1 MITLGLGGWAFV
13 RVEEDVDGDGRNDT
27 DDGDTRGDDEN
38 DDMFGS
44 MELLPRGKLRAGSD
58 YGSG

>member
-1 MITLGLGGWAFV
+1 
-13 RVEEDVDGDGRNDT
+13 VEEDADGDGRDDT

-44 MELLPRGKLRAGSD
+44 MELLPRGKLKAGSD